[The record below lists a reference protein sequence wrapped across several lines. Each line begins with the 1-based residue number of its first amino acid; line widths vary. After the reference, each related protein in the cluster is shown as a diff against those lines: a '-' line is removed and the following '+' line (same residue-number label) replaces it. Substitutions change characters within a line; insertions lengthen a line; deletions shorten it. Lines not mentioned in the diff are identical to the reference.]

1 MIVLDLEWNRGY
13 DKKPLDEV
21 LQIGAVRMDG
31 LGGPI
36 TDTFNAYIRPRVHKC
51 LNHLA
56 KELPELA
63 SILASKLTFPQAMED
78 FRRWCGGE
86 RVFAVWGG
94 DDVDI
99 LSQNCGYWGLP
110 GVKADITYD
119 FQAAFSQR
127 AGTQQSMA
135 LSRAVEYCA
144 LPDTFD
150 YHNALNDALYTALI
164 SAWIREED
172 LELQEIPVR
181 LRRLTEVR
189 FPPQPVRTIG
199 SFSSQ
204 RAPLDS
210 RETRRQVCPLCGS
223 VSWVPR
229 WYYPGGLCWYGTFRC
244 AEHGCFLC
252 RMTISQRENGCWRA
266 RVAVPQVTLSFLREF
281 YAATHGEVYVCKR
294 SPRRRKR
301 RKKSSS
307 NGEYSSS
314 NG

>member
-13 DKKPLDEV
+13 DKKPLDEI

-63 SILASKLTFPQAMED
+63 SILASQLTFPQAMED

-181 LRRLTEVR
+181 LRRLAVSAAARPYDRELFQPKGPSGQPGNTAAGLSPLR
-189 FPPQPVRTIG
+189 FGELGAPVVLSGGIVLVWDLPVCRARV
-199 SFSSQ
+199 FSLPYDHF
-204 RAPLDS
+204 AAGEWLLAGP
-210 RETRRQVCPLCGS
+210 CGS
-223 VSWVPR
+223 APGDPELFAGVLRRHSW
-229 WYYPGGLCWYGTFRC
+229 GGLCVQTEPPPPEA
-244 AEHGCFLC
+244 AEKVEL
-252 RMTISQRENGCWRA
+252 QR
-266 RVAVPQVTLSFLREF
+266 
-281 YAATHGEVYVCKR
+281 
-294 SPRRRKR
+294 
-301 RKKSSS
+301 
-307 NGEYSSS
+307 
-314 NG
+314 